1 MTFSIVWLETQDSDI
16 NRWALNLEALTIGTK
31 KRKTVLT
38 RVSLMN
44 GKTKDVEAVMKPG
57 REITSVGLVG

>member
-38 RVSLMN
+38 RVPLMN